1 MEMLESSLAWLQPLK
16 FQHYDQNITGH
27 MRFGRS
33 SRSANC
39 ASQTCCPRAF
49 PSPCQ
54 WEVYCLFV
62 SFACTIHPSTP
73 RPPSLRKF
81 FQSQLILKNILAD
94 SNELHSRGP
103 KFTAD
108 IEGP

>member
-49 PSPCQ
+49 SSPCQ
-54 WEVYCLFV
+54 WEVYCLFA
-62 SFACTIHPSTP
+62 SFACTIPINSTTTVTP
-73 RPPSLRKF
+73 K
-81 FQSQLILKNILAD
+81 ILPIPTDL
-94 SNELHSRGP
+94 
-103 KFTAD
+103 
-108 IEGP
+108 